1 MASKSTASRSAATGT
16 SSVCRSLFHHTLSR
30 RPTSASTST
39 SATTLQEGS
48 QDESSDIVVKDRN
61 GNYQVQVPLLPP
73 LDEDQAQEEDSGN
86 EKESTVGP
94 LWYQE
99 AMANA
104 RTELDARLLEMYRD
118 RSLQPHDPAGQSPII
133 SLHLKQDL
141 SERVTELLNA
151 VHASLRRKVA
161 SLDED
166 NWIFEAEQEST
177 GG

>member
-16 SSVCRSLFHHTLSR
+16 SSVRRNLFHHSLSR

-61 GNYQVQVPLLPP
+61 GNYEVQIPLLPP

-86 EKESTVGP
+86 EKDKI
-94 LWYQE
+94 
-99 AMANA
+99 
-104 RTELDARLLEMYRD
+104 DARLLEMYKD
-118 RSLQPHDPAGQSPII
+118 RSLQPHDPA
-133 SLHLKQDL
+133 
-141 SERVTELLNA
+141 ELLNA

-161 SLDED
+161 SLHED
-166 NWIFEAEQEST
+166 NWIFETELEST

>member
-86 EKESTVGP
+86 EKEK
-94 LWYQE
+94 
-99 AMANA
+99 
-104 RTELDARLLEMYRD
+104 LDARLLEMYRD
-118 RSLQPHDPAGQSPII
+118 RSLQPHDPA
-133 SLHLKQDL
+133 
-141 SERVTELLNA
+141 ELLNA
-151 VHASLRRKVA
+151 VHASLRRKA
-161 SLDED
+161 
-166 NWIFEAEQEST
+166 AEEM
-177 GG
+177 

>member
-86 EKESTVGP
+86 EKEK
-94 LWYQE
+94 
-99 AMANA
+99 
-104 RTELDARLLEMYRD
+104 LDARLLEMYRD
-118 RSLQPHDPAGQSPII
+118 RSLQPHDPA
-133 SLHLKQDL
+133 
-141 SERVTELLNA
+141 ELLNA

>member
-16 SSVCRSLFHHTLSR
+16 SSVRRNLFHHTLSR

-61 GNYQVQVPLLPP
+61 GNFEVQIPILPP
-73 LDEDQAQEEDSGN
+73 LDEDQAQEEDSGS
-86 EKESTVGP
+86 EKEK
-94 LWYQE
+94 
-99 AMANA
+99 
-104 RTELDARLLEMYRD
+104 LDARLLEMYKD
-118 RSLQPHDPAGQSPII
+118 RNLQPHDPA
-133 SLHLKQDL
+133 
-141 SERVTELLNA
+141 ELLNA
-151 VHASLRRKVA
+151 VQASLRRKVA

-166 NWIFEAEQEST
+166 NWIFGAEQEST